1 MNLMKQQEEAKQKEN
16 SIFKELREEIAT
28 LKKWKESA
36 ILETVDKVE
45 TSKNFFSSTLMPQQ
59 NKLVRLSQE
68 DISSVCDNFM

>member
-45 TSKNFFSSTLMPQQ
+45 TSTNFFSLTLMPQR
-59 NKLVRLSQE
+59 NKLERLSLAGHFG
-68 DISSVCDNFM
+68 SV

>member
-1 MNLMKQQEEAKQKEN
+1 MKQQEEAKQKEN

-45 TSKNFFSSTLMPQQ
+45 TS
-59 NKLVRLSQE
+59 
-68 DISSVCDNFM
+68 